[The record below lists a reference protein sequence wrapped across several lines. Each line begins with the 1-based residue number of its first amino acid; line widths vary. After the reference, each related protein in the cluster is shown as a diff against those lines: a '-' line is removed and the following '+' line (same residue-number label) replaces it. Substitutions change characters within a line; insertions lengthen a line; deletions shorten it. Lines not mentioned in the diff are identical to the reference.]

1 MRLLDRDI
9 SWLAF
14 NARVLQEAHDPSV
27 NLRDRIRF
35 LGIFSNNLDEFFRV
49 RVATLRRLVAVQ
61 EREKKYKIAIEDSAE
76 KILDQIHIIAL
87 KQQKQFNLIWSQVL
101 KELKRNNIHIIL
113 DDRNLKGEQKRY
125 IERYFIDNVR
135 SRINPLMLHRSKV
148 IPYLSDQSLYLGIVM
163 KASPRDPK
171 PSYALIEIPPGAS
184 SRFIQLPSSNGK
196 KYIIL
201 LEDIIRFN
209 LPRIFSHFRYKNF
222 KSHVFKITKDAEI
235 DLDQELSLNY
245 IERIE
250 RGIKNRRKG
259 KTVRFVYDIKMDK
272 YLLKFIRNKL
282 HLTRNNIIPG
292 GKIHNFKHFM
302 EFPNVFKGI
311 QERPSA
317 IVHPQLRNS
326 LSVTD
331 NILKQDILLHFPYHH
346 FDPLIDLLRESAVD
360 PKVRSIKLTVY
371 RVADDSKILN
381 ALINAARNG
390 KQVTVMLEIK
400 ARFDEKAN
408 LDWKEQLEE
417 EGIKVLLGL
426 PNKKVHCKLCVIEKN
441 HNKESIRYGFVST
454 GNFNEKTARHY
465 TDHCLLTSSS
475 SIMKDINHIFESL
488 DSQER
493 NKKSFKKLKTLIA
506 SPYNMR
512 SQIYKMINKEIE
524 YASKGKPS
532 SIILK
537 MNSLS
542 DPLLIKKLFSASK
555 KGVRVQLIIRGICCV
570 PKDIGSTLYHPI
582 PRSIVD
588 QYLEHGRV
596 WIFGAAGRNSI
607 FISSADWMVRNL
619 DHRIE
624 VACPILDPKLKAEIY
639 EIIFIQLNDNQKARI
654 LDYHLKNA
662 YYHPPLSLAVRSQN
676 EIFDFLSSKN
686 KASYLK
692 VTASD

>member
-1 MRLLDRDI
+1 
-9 SWLAF
+9 
-14 NARVLQEAHDPSV
+14 
-27 NLRDRIRF
+27 
-35 LGIFSNNLDEFFRV
+35 
-49 RVATLRRLVAVQ
+49 
-61 EREKKYKIAIEDSAE
+61 
-76 KILDQIHIIAL
+76 
-87 KQQKQFNLIWSQVL
+87 
-101 KELKRNNIHIIL
+101 
-113 DDRNLKGEQKRY
+113 
-125 IERYFIDNVR
+125 
-135 SRINPLMLHRSKV
+135 
-148 IPYLSDQSLYLGIVM
+148 
-163 KASPRDPK
+163 
-171 PSYALIEIPPGAS
+171 
-184 SRFIQLPSSNGK
+184 
-196 KYIIL
+196 
-201 LEDIIRFN
+201 
-209 LPRIFSHFRYKNF
+209 
-222 KSHVFKITKDAEI
+222 
-235 DLDQELSLNY
+235 
-245 IERIE
+245 
-250 RGIKNRRKG
+250 
-259 KTVRFVYDIKMDK
+259 
-272 YLLKFIRNKL
+272 
-282 HLTRNNIIPG
+282 
-292 GKIHNFKHFM
+292 
-302 EFPNVFKGI
+302 
-311 QERPSA
+311 
-317 IVHPQLRNS
+317 
-326 LSVTD
+326 
-331 NILKQDILLHFPYHH
+331 
-346 FDPLIDLLRESAVD
+346 
-360 PKVRSIKLTVY
+360 
-371 RVADDSKILN
+371 
-381 ALINAARNG
+381 
-390 KQVTVMLEIK
+390 
-400 ARFDEKAN
+400 
-408 LDWKEQLEE
+408 
-417 EGIKVLLGL
+417 
-426 PNKKVHCKLCVIEKN
+426 
-441 HNKESIRYGFVST
+441 VST

-493 NKKSFKKLKTLIA
+493 NKKSLKKLKTLIA